1 MLQQSHVASQAAPL
15 IRSKVALVAF
25 DGRLLSTDCDDDNG
39 DGGGDTNWRRLS
51 LM

>member
-1 MLQQSHVASQAAPL
+1 MLQQSHVASQVAPL

-25 DGRLLSTDCDDDNG
+25 DRLLSTDCDDDNR
-39 DGGGDTNWRRLS
+39 DGGGDTNWWRLS